1 MVPVNV
7 PADLRA
13 EGDEIPDDVPA
24 ELPADQGAEE
34 DELAGD
40 VHDVPE
46 DQEAGDVHDVPA
58 DQEAEKGE
66 IPAETTGERGARQ
79 HRENRTE
86 FHDRT
91 GRRHERRQT
100 PYPKAG
106 DRIRFQEDGEWR
118 SGEVTGRGGKK
129 SSKLHYDYFNVKSG
143 DKNRGI
149 YLDKTEWRFQRD
161 ELDNLEEEAFLT
173 LIPTKEHGREE
184 CVMAKLKELEAF
196 KDFQVY
202 EEVDD
207 VDQDRLS
214 HRWILTDKSTNT
226 EKKVKAR

>member
-66 IPAETTGERGARQ
+66 IPAETTGEREARQ
-79 HRENRTE
+79 YRENRTE

-91 GRRHERRQT
+91 GRRH
-100 PYPKAG
+100 
-106 DRIRFQEDGEWR
+106 
-118 SGEVTGRGGKK
+118 
-129 SSKLHYDYFNVKSG
+129 
-143 DKNRGI
+143 
-149 YLDKTEWRFQRD
+149 
-161 ELDNLEEEAFLT
+161 
-173 LIPTKEHGREE
+173 
-184 CVMAKLKELEAF
+184 
-196 KDFQVY
+196 
-202 EEVDD
+202 
-207 VDQDRLS
+207 
-214 HRWILTDKSTNT
+214 
-226 EKKVKAR
+226 